1 MGDGCWSVFDSQ
13 HVVAGRAFEI
23 GIVRADALM
32 VQNKATKGR
41 VSAEGEPS
49 REHPS
54 HRAESL
60 SPPGSS
66 PGSSK
71 AHGGV

>member
-1 MGDGCWSVFDSQ
+1 MGDGGWSVFDSQ
-13 HVVAGRAFEI
+13 HAVAGRALVI
-23 GIVRADALM
+23 GEVRADALM

-54 HRAESL
+54 HRAENDL
-60 SPPGSS
+60 LETP
-66 PGSSK
+66 
-71 AHGGV
+71 V